1 MEQNQNNSNTEPTN
15 VNVNQAE
22 EAEVAEKPFCE
33 RPYEE
38 VEDGFIDDRGF
49 YTTPNGSFWDDEHT
63 YFNHLGFDRH
73 GGSYDKYGVYHPGAG
88 YDEATGL
95 YNDQK
100 EFISNNEL
108 KETVKNVELSISK
121 LKEQES
127 KDEKTLR
134 KYEKLEEESEDSD
147 EEEKSNVTL
156 DEDEVK
162 EAYDFVM
169 ENEKRNQNSENK
181 EKVTVSK
188 DKVSKKQK
196 EVKDSKTTA
205 NNENDNNNANNANDA
220 PAVEG

>member
-1 MEQNQNNSNTEPTN
+1 MEQNQPNQPKEVHESQATKAQEEPENLET
-15 VNVNQAE
+15 A
-22 EAEVAEKPFCE
+22 FCD

-100 EFISNNEL
+100 EFITGNEI
-108 KETVKNVELSISK
+108 KEAEKNVELSISK
-121 LKEQES
+121 LKEQEL
-127 KDEKTLR
+127 KDEKTIR

-147 EEEKSNVTL
+147 EEGDNSNVTY
-156 DEDEVK
+156 DEDEIK

-169 ENEKRNQNSENK
+169 ENEKKNVNST
-181 EKVTVSK
+181 TVPK
-188 DKVSKKQK
+188 DKVSNKQP
-196 EVKDSKTTA
+196 STA
-205 NNENDNNNANNANDA
+205 TDEN
-220 PAVEG
+220 VQQ

>member
-1 MEQNQNNSNTEPTN
+1 MEQNQPNQPKEVHESQATKAQEEPENLET
-15 VNVNQAE
+15 A
-22 EAEVAEKPFCE
+22 FCD

-100 EFISNNEL
+100 EFITGNEI
-108 KETVKNVELSISK
+108 KAAEKNVELSISK
-121 LKEQES
+121 LKEQEL
-127 KDEKTLR
+127 KDEKTIR

-147 EEEKSNVTL
+147 DDEDKSNVTY
-156 DEDEVK
+156 DEDEIK

-169 ENEKRNQNSENK
+169 ENENK
-181 EKVTVSK
+181 NIDIATVPK
-188 DKVSKKQK
+188 DKVSKKQP
-196 EVKDSKTTA
+196 D
-205 NNENDNNNANNANDA
+205 EN
-220 PAVEG
+220 VQQ

>member
-1 MEQNQNNSNTEPTN
+1 MEQNQPNQPNQPKEVHESQATKAQDEPENLET
-15 VNVNQAE
+15 A
-22 EAEVAEKPFCE
+22 FCD

-100 EFISNNEL
+100 EFITGNEI
-108 KETVKNVELSISK
+108 KEAEKNVELSISK
-121 LKEQES
+121 LKEQEL
-127 KDEKTLR
+127 KDEKTIR

-147 EEEKSNVTL
+147 EEGDNSNVTY
-156 DEDEVK
+156 DEDEIK

-169 ENEKRNQNSENK
+169 ENEKKNVNST
-181 EKVTVSK
+181 TVPK
-188 DKVSKKQK
+188 DKVSKKQP
-196 EVKDSKTTA
+196 TTA
-205 NNENDNNNANNANDA
+205 TDEN
-220 PAVEG
+220 VQQ

>member
-1 MEQNQNNSNTEPTN
+1 MEQNQPNQPKEVHESQATKAQDEPENLET
-15 VNVNQAE
+15 A
-22 EAEVAEKPFCE
+22 FCD

-100 EFISNNEL
+100 EFITGNEI
-108 KETVKNVELSISK
+108 KEAEKNVELSISK
-121 LKEQES
+121 LKEQEL
-127 KDEKTLR
+127 KDEKTIR

-147 EEEKSNVTL
+147 EDEDKSNVTY
-156 DEDEVK
+156 DEDEIK

-169 ENEKRNQNSENK
+169 ENEKKNVNST
-181 EKVTVSK
+181 TVPK
-188 DKVSKKQK
+188 DKVSKKQP
-196 EVKDSKTTA
+196 TTA
-205 NNENDNNNANNANDA
+205 TDEN
-220 PAVEG
+220 VQQ

>member
-1 MEQNQNNSNTEPTN
+1 MEQNQPNQPNQPKESHESRATKAQEEPENLET
-15 VNVNQAE
+15 A
-22 EAEVAEKPFCE
+22 FCD

-100 EFISNNEL
+100 EFITGNEI
-108 KETVKNVELSISK
+108 KEAEKNVELSISK
-121 LKEQES
+121 LKEQEL
-127 KDEKTLR
+127 KDEKTIR

-147 EEEKSNVTL
+147 EEGDNSNVTY
-156 DEDEVK
+156 DEDEIK

-169 ENEKRNQNSENK
+169 ENENRNENIT
-181 EKVTVSK
+181 TVPK
-188 DKVSKKQK
+188 DKVSKKQP
-196 EVKDSKTTA
+196 D
-205 NNENDNNNANNANDA
+205 EN
-220 PAVEG
+220 VQQ

>member
-1 MEQNQNNSNTEPTN
+1 MEQNQPNQPKEVHESQATKAQEEPENLET
-15 VNVNQAE
+15 A
-22 EAEVAEKPFCE
+22 FCD

-38 VEDGFIDDRGF
+38 VDDGFIDDRGF

-100 EFISNNEL
+100 EFITGNEI
-108 KETVKNVELSISK
+108 KEAEKNVELSISK
-121 LKEQES
+121 LKEQEL
-127 KDEKTLR
+127 KDEKTIR

-147 EEEKSNVTL
+147 EEGDNSNVTY
-156 DEDEVK
+156 DEDEIK

-169 ENEKRNQNSENK
+169 ENEKKNVNGT
-181 EKVTVSK
+181 TVPK
-188 DKVSKKQK
+188 DKVSKKQP
-196 EVKDSKTTA
+196 TTA
-205 NNENDNNNANNANDA
+205 TDEN
-220 PAVEG
+220 VQQ

>member
-1 MEQNQNNSNTEPTN
+1 MEQNQPNQPKEAHESQATKAQEEPENLET
-15 VNVNQAE
+15 A
-22 EAEVAEKPFCE
+22 FCD

-100 EFISNNEL
+100 EFITGNEI
-108 KETVKNVELSISK
+108 KEKKKNVELSISK
-121 LKEQES
+121 LKEQEL
-127 KDEKTLR
+127 KDEKTIR

-147 EEEKSNVTL
+147 EEGDNSNVTY
-156 DEDEVK
+156 DEDEIK

-169 ENEKRNQNSENK
+169 ENEKKNVNST
-181 EKVTVSK
+181 TVPK
-188 DKVSKKQK
+188 DKVSKKQP
-196 EVKDSKTTA
+196 TTA
-205 NNENDNNNANNANDA
+205 TDEN
-220 PAVEG
+220 VQQ

>member
-1 MEQNQNNSNTEPTN
+1 MEQNQPNQPKEVHESQATKAQEEPENLET
-15 VNVNQAE
+15 A
-22 EAEVAEKPFCE
+22 FCD

-100 EFISNNEL
+100 EFITGNEI
-108 KETVKNVELSISK
+108 KEAEKNVELSISK
-121 LKEQES
+121 LKEQEL
-127 KDEKTLR
+127 KDEKTIR

-147 EEEKSNVTL
+147 EEGDNSNVTY
-156 DEDEVK
+156 DEDEIK

-169 ENEKRNQNSENK
+169 ENEKKNVNST
-181 EKVTVSK
+181 TVPK
-188 DKVSKKQK
+188 DKVSKKQPNTGT
-196 EVKDSKTTA
+196 D
-205 NNENDNNNANNANDA
+205 EN
-220 PAVEG
+220 VQQ

>member
-1 MEQNQNNSNTEPTN
+1 MEQNQPNQPKESHESQATKAQEEPENLET
-15 VNVNQAE
+15 A
-22 EAEVAEKPFCE
+22 FCD

-100 EFISNNEL
+100 EFITGNEI
-108 KETVKNVELSISK
+108 KEAEKNVELSISK
-121 LKEQES
+121 LKEQEL
-127 KDEKTLR
+127 KDEKTIR

-147 EEEKSNVTL
+147 EEGDNSNVTY
-156 DEDEVK
+156 DEDEIK

-169 ENEKRNQNSENK
+169 ENENK
-181 EKVTVSK
+181 NIDIATVPK
-188 DKVSKKQK
+188 DKVSKKQP
-196 EVKDSKTTA
+196 D
-205 NNENDNNNANNANDA
+205 EN
-220 PAVEG
+220 VQQ

>member
-1 MEQNQNNSNTEPTN
+1 MEQNQPNQPKEVHESQATKAQDEPENLET
-15 VNVNQAE
+15 A
-22 EAEVAEKPFCE
+22 FCD

-100 EFISNNEL
+100 EFITGNEI
-108 KETVKNVELSISK
+108 KEAEKNVELSISK
-121 LKEQES
+121 LKEQEL
-127 KDEKTLR
+127 KDEKTIR

-147 EEEKSNVTL
+147 EEGDNSNVTY
-156 DEDEVK
+156 DEDEIK

-169 ENEKRNQNSENK
+169 ENEKKNVNST
-181 EKVTVSK
+181 TVPK
-188 DKVSKKQK
+188 DKVSKKQP
-196 EVKDSKTTA
+196 TTA
-205 NNENDNNNANNANDA
+205 TDEN
-220 PAVEG
+220 VQQ